1 MAEFDI
7 ISYISSLTGF
17 SFERGV
23 LERIAMERGVINA
36 TSIEEIDART
46 KGLIKADLLFVV
58 YTSPTTTGS
67 YSRQHGAYSESIGG
81 QSITDK
87 ANIYDMMMA
96 LYKKWDDKEMIET
109 LDDMEGGLQW
119 LNY

>member
-1 MAEFDI
+1 MAEFNI

-17 SFERGV
+17 SFEKGV
-23 LERIAMERGVINA
+23 IERIAMERGVINA
-36 TSIEEIDART
+36 TSVEEIDART
-46 KGLIKADLLFVV
+46 KGLITADLLFVI
-58 YTSPTTTGS
+58 YTSPTTKGS

-109 LDDMEGGLQW
+109 LEEIGGTLHW
-119 LNY
+119 MK